1 MKSNIVKDI
10 WTGDIELELMPS
22 QFRYLSCNQS
32 DDSCTEDAHILE
44 DAIPFFGL
52 ILAMLGGMGIISAFS
67 SPFSLHGGL
76 LYLLV
81 GLAIS
86 LTYSESA
93 RNCLR
98 STVPSG
104 IFSILYDK

>member
-1 MKSNIVKDI
+1 MKSTTVDDI
-10 WTGDIELELMPS
+10 WKGDLELELMPS

-86 LTYSESA
+86 LTYSASM
-93 RNCLR
+93 RSCLLATIPVGFR
-98 STVPSG
+98 
-104 IFSILYDK
+104 SILYDK